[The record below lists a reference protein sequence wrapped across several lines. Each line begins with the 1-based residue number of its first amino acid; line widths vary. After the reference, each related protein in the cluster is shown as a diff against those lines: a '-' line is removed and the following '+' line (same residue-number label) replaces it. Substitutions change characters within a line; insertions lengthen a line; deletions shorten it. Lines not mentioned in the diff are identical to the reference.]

1 MSPLDASYGLWVA
14 WGFSWMLAAAWSAR
28 TNARPTSSE
37 QFGHWAI
44 SVAGFA
50 LLFTSIGARMRAHLG
65 EISRHVTLWATPP
78 WLCWIAFAAILAGFA
93 FCWWARLHLGSLWS
107 LSVARKE
114 GQRIVRDGP
123 YGLARH
129 PIYTGLILAAAA
141 LALETG
147 SAVAM
152 AGAALI
158 TLGLSRKA
166 RLEERFL
173 REELGADAYDDYRRD
188 VPMLIPF
195 LKRRD

>member
-14 WGFSWMLAAAWSAR
+14 WGFSWMLASVWSAR

-44 SVAGFA
+44 TVAGFA
-50 LLFTSIGARMRAHLG
+50 LLFTSVGARMRPNLG
-65 EISRHVTLWATPP
+65 EISRQVTLWATPQ
-78 WLCWIAFAAILAGFA
+78 WLGWVLFTAILAGFV

-123 YGLARH
+123 YGLVRH

-147 SAVAM
+147 SVVAM
-152 AGAALI
+152 AGAVLV
-158 TLGLSRKA
+158 TVGLGRKA
-166 RLEERFL
+166 RLEESFL
-173 REELGADAYDDYRRD
+173 REELGADAYDGYRRE

-195 LKRRD
+195 LKRGD